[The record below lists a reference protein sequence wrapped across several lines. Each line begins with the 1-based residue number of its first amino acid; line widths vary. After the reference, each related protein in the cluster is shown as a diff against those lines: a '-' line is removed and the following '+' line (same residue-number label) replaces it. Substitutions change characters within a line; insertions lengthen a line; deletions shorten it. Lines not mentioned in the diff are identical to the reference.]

1 MYYLCADESKSR
13 TLQPLHGHWSRT
25 KMASKKKQER
35 PKQERGKRTRENLLQ
50 AAIQSLVEN
59 HLYGLRFAQI
69 SKIAEVPQPLMDYH
83 FPSLEALLMEM
94 VTYQID
100 RLKIASLEAIQKNQN
115 KPRKMLEA
123 YIRANFELGESD
135 PGFRAVWSA
144 YYHLTSV
151 MKTFADFNQ
160 TIRRTGGERLSQLV
174 LSIVVSENR
183 KHATSQKLAL
193 ETATAI
199 QGIITGYCFMA
210 GGETSGDFKGLAD
223 LAVKASFQVLE
234 ANFPS

>member
-1 MYYLCADESKSR
+1 
-13 TLQPLHGHWSRT
+13 
-25 KMASKKKQER
+25 MAPKKKQER

-94 VTYQID
+94 ITHQLDKY
-100 RLKIASLEAIQKNQN
+100 KIASIEAIQTYQN

-123 YIRANFELGESD
+123 YIRVTFELSGSD
-135 PGFRAVWSA
+135 AGFRAVWSS
-144 YYHLTSV
+144 YYHLATV
-151 MKTFADFNQ
+151 NKNFADFNRAV
-160 TIRRTGGERLSQLV
+160 RRTGNERLVQLV
-174 LSIVVSENR
+174 SAVIESEKR
-183 KHATSQKLAL
+183 RHSTSAKLVQ

-199 QGIITGYCFMA
+199 QGIITGYGFMA
-210 GGETSGDFKGLAD
+210 AAESNGDFKGLAD

>member
-1 MYYLCADESKSR
+1 
-13 TLQPLHGHWSRT
+13 
-25 KMASKKKQER
+25 MATKKKQER

-94 VTYQID
+94 INFQLEKYK
-100 RLKIASLEAIQKNQN
+100 LASLEAIQAHQN

-123 YIRANFELGESD
+123 YIRVTFEISQKD
-135 PGFRAVWSA
+135 AGFRAVWSS
-144 YYHLTSV
+144 YYHLAAVNKNFSDYNRAV
-151 MKTFADFNQ
+151 
-160 TIRRTGGERLSQLV
+160 RRTGNERLAQLV
-174 LSIVVSENR
+174 TSVVESEQR
-183 KHATSQKLAL
+183 KHSGSHKLVM

-199 QGIITGYCFMA
+199 QGIITGYGFMA
-210 GGETSGDFKGLAD
+210 AAESEGDFKGLAD

-234 ANFPS
+234 ANFPL

>member
-1 MYYLCADESKSR
+1 
-13 TLQPLHGHWSRT
+13 
-25 KMASKKKQER
+25 MASKKKQER

-50 AAIQSLVEN
+50 AATQSLVEN

-94 VTYQID
+94 ITHQLDKY
-100 RLKIASLEAIQKNQN
+100 KIASLEAIQTHQN
-115 KPRKMLEA
+115 KPRKMLDA
-123 YIRANFELGESD
+123 YIRVTFELSESD
-135 PGFRAVWSA
+135 AGFRAVWSS
-144 YYHLTSV
+144 YYHLATV
-151 MKTFADFNQ
+151 NKNFADFNRAV
-160 TIRRTGGERLSQLV
+160 RRTGNERLVQLV
-174 LSIVVSENR
+174 SAVIQAEKRRHS
-183 KHATSQKLAL
+183 TSAKLVQ

-199 QGIITGYCFMA
+199 QGIITGHGFMA
-210 GGETSGDFKGLAD
+210 AAESSGDFKGLAD

>member
-1 MYYLCADESKSR
+1 
-13 TLQPLHGHWSRT
+13 
-25 KMASKKKQER
+25 MAPKKKKER

-94 VTYQID
+94 ITHQLDKY
-100 RLKIASLEAIQKNQN
+100 KIASIEAIQTYQN

-123 YIRANFELGESD
+123 YIRVTFELSGSD
-135 PGFRAVWSA
+135 AGFRAVWSS
-144 YYHLTSV
+144 YYHLATV
-151 MKTFADFNQ
+151 NKNFADFNRAV
-160 TIRRTGGERLSQLV
+160 RRTGNERLVQLV
-174 LSIVVSENR
+174 SAVIESEKRRHN
-183 KHATSQKLAL
+183 TSAKLVQ

-199 QGIITGYCFMA
+199 QGIITGYGFMA
-210 GGETSGDFKGLAD
+210 AAESNGDFKGLAD